1 MKPAPN
7 IPRTN
12 VTPAHADVGPTQH
25 VLEKGWPVYQ
35 ELAKVR
41 IVFTNEFQELYQ

>member
-12 VTPAHADVGPTQH
+12 VTPAHADAGLTQH
-25 VLEKGWPVYQ
+25 VLERGLPVYQ
-35 ELAKVR
+35 ELAEVR
-41 IVFTNEFQELYQ
+41 IVFTNEFQEL